1 MKKKILIV
9 LTIILFVVIFS
20 FSSVYA
26 TETITENV
34 IESDAATEAEPVV
47 EATDG
52 IPEDIEREVVEQLY
66 FNSKEISEENYYRA
80 AEDITLSG
88 KIINGNVFIAAS
100 NVILKDITIN
110 GDVFILANKL
120 NIEKEASLNGNVF
133 IVSSNVDF
141 NGKVARELYAVGKDI
156 VFGEDY
162 TIMYNANVSAEHIS
176 LNGTFYRDVNAAVT
190 KFEINDGAIIFGTLN
205 YSSGREA
212 IISENAN
219 IANTNFELQIEEK
232 ETVMDI
238 VVDKVLDFTRYFV
251 LTMLVFIIVMKLL
264 PNTIEKSIQNL
275 SVSSFGI
282 GIATLI
288 LVPILLVA
296 FMFLRI
302 FTTAVF
308 AALALFVFVLIISM
322 AITTIAVAGKISDKK
337 PNFKL
342 PIAVP
347 VVTIIT
353 WIVYQIAF
361 AGAVVAFIW
370 TMTGL
375 GIIVKNCFTKMKK

>member
-26 TETITENV
+26 TDENIVENV
-34 IESDAATEAEPVV
+34 IDTANEIDSNTENTDMTLEEIKEKLAE
-47 EATDG
+47 
-52 IPEDIEREVVEQLY
+52 R

-88 KIINGNVFIAAS
+88 KIINGNVFMAAS

-219 IANTNFELQIEEK
+219 IANTNFELQIEE

-264 PNTIEKSIQNL
+264 PNTIEKSIQNV

-296 FMFLRI
+296 FIFLRI